1 MTLFVCSVF
10 VKVRKMKAKG
20 DFAGKICVVVGTI
33 TDDLRLYEVPALKV
47 CLLLLSILKIKIMY
61 MYMSWKMCLRKSETV
76 INKYVCSGE
85 SIYFTLRLSPT
96 ELPLIFNVTW
106 TLAFCGQR

>member
-47 CLLLLSILKIKIMY
+47 CECLVLPSI
-61 MYMSWKMCLRKSETV
+61 S
-76 INKYVCSGE
+76 
-85 SIYFTLRLSPT
+85 
-96 ELPLIFNVTW
+96 
-106 TLAFCGQR
+106 